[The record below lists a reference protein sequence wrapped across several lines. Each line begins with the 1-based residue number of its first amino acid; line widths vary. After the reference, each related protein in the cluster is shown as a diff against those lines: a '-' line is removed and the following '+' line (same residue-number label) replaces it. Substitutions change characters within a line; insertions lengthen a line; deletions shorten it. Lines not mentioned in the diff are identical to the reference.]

1 VGGSQKVFDDGRAD
15 RCGVAQTPKLTRT
28 LRTETMATLKIAKSD
43 TVGLQPPRPLG
54 KAGARLWKTV
64 VGEYDLADAGGIE
77 LLCLA
82 CQALDRAEACRAQ
95 IDRDGEM
102 VKTKVGWKEHC
113 LLKAELANRAY
124 VSRAISRL
132 GIDGEAAKPVGRPG
146 IKSWPQVV

>member
-1 VGGSQKVFDDGRAD
+1 MTK
-15 RCGVAQTPKLTRT
+15 
-28 LRTETMATLKIAKSD
+28 LKIAKSD
-43 TVGLQPPRPLG
+43 TVGLQPPRLLG
-54 KAGARLWKTV
+54 KAGLRLWRAV
-64 VGEYDLADAGGIE
+64 VGEYDLADAGGVE

-82 CQALDRAEACRAQ
+82 CQALDRAEACRVQ

-102 VKTKVGWKEHC
+102 VRTKTGAREHC

-132 GIDGEAAKPVGRPG
+132 GIDGETAKPIGRPG